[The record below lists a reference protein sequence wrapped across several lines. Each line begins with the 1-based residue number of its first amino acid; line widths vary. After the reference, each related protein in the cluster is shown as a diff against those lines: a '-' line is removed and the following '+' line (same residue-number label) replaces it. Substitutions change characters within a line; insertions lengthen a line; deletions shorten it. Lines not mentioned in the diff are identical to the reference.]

1 MKKSTSKRAQLGSDS
16 DVRNWITY
24 RISRTHSAL
33 STQAS
38 QILKQS
44 DELTLSEY
52 RVAIVLEQFKRP
64 LGAIEIANYLKFD
77 KGLVSRTLATLREKG
92 LIESVPSKTDKRST
106 KHSLNPQGLAVVQ
119 RNQALLDPR
128 REAIDACLTPEE
140 RALIMDILD
149 RLDQVAER
157 HF

>member
-1 MKKSTSKRAQLGSDS
+1 MGTSTSNSAELGSDS
-16 DVRNWITY
+16 DVRHWITY

-38 QILKQS
+38 QILKQN

-77 KGLVSRTLATLREKG
+77 KGLVSRTLATLGEKG
-92 LIESVPSKTDKRST
+92 LIQSVPSKTDKRST
-106 KHSLNPQGLAVVQ
+106 KHSLNSQGLAVVQ
-119 RNQALLDPR
+119 RNQALLDSR
-128 REAIDACLTPEE
+128 REAIDTSLTPEE